1 MKYNTKIPHTLLM
14 LAGCAAMLTA
24 IFALMS
30 SSSGSNWG
38 FYLLLMLCPAM
49 HIFMH
54 RGLHRNEDLHKSPK
68 TTSQAHDTQEIFN
81 NEQKNLP
88 E

>member
-1 MKYNTKIPHTLLM
+1 MKYNKKIPHTLLM
-14 LAGCAAMLTA
+14 LAGCAAMLIA
-24 IFALMS
+24 IFTLTS

-38 FYLLLMLCPAM
+38 FYLLLMLCPVM

-54 RGLHRNEDLHKSPK
+54 RGLHRNEDLHKLPK
-68 TTSQAHDTQEIFN
+68 TTLQAHDTQEIFN